1 MAIIGKQPR
10 AVRQFLADA
19 ERAERRAAGVMP
31 SLAAQLR
38 EQAQQLREAA
48 ARIAER
54 HRQKTGED
62 LFS

>member
-19 ERAERRAAGVMP
+19 ERAERRAANVMP

-38 EQAQQLREAA
+38 EQAQQLRDAA